1 MNQQVEYRK
10 ACIREYLASGFTLF
24 PCTDKK
30 IPLIK
35 GWNKLAFD
43 NSESYITL
51 LVGQESFGVLLA
63 ESDIVLDWDLRRDN
77 IHMEQLKE
85 FIKLLGYSTPLKT
98 LIVRTGG
105 GGLHVY
111 LKKSPKQELVYGK
124 FLANYPAIEVKKIG
138 NYVIGGGSIINGAQY
153 RIVRNGDPVR

>member
-43 NSESYITL
+43 PNFAL
-51 LVGQESFGVLLA
+51 DRQVAFGVLLGPL
-63 ESDIVLDWDLRRDN
+63 DMVLDYDPRRDDTYLR
-77 IHMEQLKE
+77 QLKE
-85 FIKLLGYSTPLKT
+85 FLKLLGYESPLKT
-98 LIVRTGG
+98 LIVSTARK
-105 GGLHVY
+105 GLHVY
-111 LKKSPKQELVYGK
+111 LKRRPG
-124 FLANYPAIEVKKIG
+124 YPNRLPFYVPNFPAVEVKSQG
-138 NYVIGGGSIINGAQY
+138 HFVIGAGSMI
-153 RIVRNGDPVR
+153 